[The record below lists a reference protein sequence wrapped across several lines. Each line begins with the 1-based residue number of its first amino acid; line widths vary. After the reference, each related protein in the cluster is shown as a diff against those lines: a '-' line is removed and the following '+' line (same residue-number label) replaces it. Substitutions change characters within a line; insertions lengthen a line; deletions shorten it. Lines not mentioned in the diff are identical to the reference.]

1 MVQNNTRQ
9 LKVLELFSGTE
20 CLSDAFR
27 ARGHECFT
35 VDWDEKFPSS
45 LHIDIMQLTAEM
57 ILEKFGRP
65 DIAWIGTDC
74 SSYSVAAIG
83 HHRRKNPVTGFLEP
97 KTEKALFADNLNRH
111 VLDLIRQLNP
121 HFFFIENPVGGLRK
135 MDFMQGIPRH
145 TITYCLAAET
155 RIITK
160 RGTYE
165 ISSLNGM
172 EVPLLTTGGEWI
184 NAPIRCYGI
193 QNLYEITLSRAKK
206 KKIIRATGNHKWFVD
221 GNIIETKD
229 LIKGSCL
236 DYSVLPKQDKLEII
250 DEWVARGFT
259 YGDGWILKNQPK
271 KKSFAMFCC
280 DKEEMLKY
288 FKGYNSWID
297 NEIIKVYGMPREW
310 KSDMPN
316 IDSSPSV
323 IYSWLAG
330 YFAADGTVGKV
341 NGQVSLS
348 SAKKGDLEYI
358 RDLCRVIGIDTYSVT
373 EYLRKGYG
381 KEKTPIYNMTFMKS
395 FLTDKFFLRS
405 KHKKRF
411 VDSGEPKHQALR
423 WSVVSVRNLNVRE
436 PVYCAEVP
444 TTHAFALDDSIITHN
459 CQYGFPYRKATDIWT
474 NHPRT
479 EFKPPCRNGDPC
491 HEPAPRGTKKGLQA
505 LQGTELRSKYPPELC
520 NHIVDIC
527 EKYIDLEPLPAK
539 FGRTIIQKDLFDF

>member
-35 VDWDEKFPSS
+35 VDWDKKFPSS

-111 VLDLIRQLNP
+111 VLDVIRQLNP

-145 TITYCLAAET
+145 TITY
-155 RIITK
+155 
-160 RGTYE
+160 
-165 ISSLNGM
+165 
-172 EVPLLTTGGEWI
+172 
-184 NAPIRCYGI
+184 
-193 QNLYEITLSRAKK
+193 
-206 KKIIRATGNHKWFVD
+206 
-221 GNIIETKD
+221 
-229 LIKGSCL
+229 
-236 DYSVLPKQDKLEII
+236 
-250 DEWVARGFT
+250 
-259 YGDGWILKNQPK
+259 
-271 KKSFAMFCC
+271 
-280 DKEEMLKY
+280 
-288 FKGYNSWID
+288 
-297 NEIIKVYGMPREW
+297 
-310 KSDMPN
+310 
-316 IDSSPSV
+316 
-323 IYSWLAG
+323 
-330 YFAADGTVGKV
+330 
-341 NGQVSLS
+341 
-348 SAKKGDLEYI
+348 
-358 RDLCRVIGIDTYSVT
+358 
-373 EYLRKGYG
+373 
-381 KEKTPIYNMTFMKS
+381 
-395 FLTDKFFLRS
+395 
-405 KHKKRF
+405 
-411 VDSGEPKHQALR
+411 
-423 WSVVSVRNLNVRE
+423 
-436 PVYCAEVP
+436 
-444 TTHAFALDDSIITHN
+444 

-527 EKYIDLEPLPAK
+527 EKYIDLEPLPAV
-539 FGRTIIQKDLFDF
+539 FGRTIIQKDLFDNGD